1 MYGDV
6 NCKFTLLNLH
16 AFGKGPSYVGVLL
29 QVPSCHAHHIPCF
42 SQSSWGD
49 LLQKLTV
56 PWFHSARNCFDMSS
70 VLIFSQSF
78 FSRFKQK
85 HIFYKHVV
93 TSCLPPFAK
102 FLVFVFLRC
111 HSLVLTAGSLSLS
124 VPQSQGEVCPF
135 CYISD

>member
-1 MYGDV
+1 MV
-6 NCKFTLLNLH
+6 RKHSLEFTHLWEG
-16 AFGKGPSYVGVLL
+16 AFVCRCPLASSFLPCSPY
-29 QVPSCHAHHIPCF
+29 PCF

-56 PWFHSARNCFDMSS
+56 PWFHSAKNCFDMSL

-93 TSCLPPFAK
+93 TSCLLPFAK

-135 CYISD
+135 CCISD